1 MTSSINT
8 LSTPSPLAHMMQAPV
23 PAVSTPSI
31 SSSSMLVE
39 LNISTWTGRKLDK
52 KASAEVVSQ
61 KNAATGVANVNKKL
75 LGDCAELE
83 AVQKFTANA
92 RNMHYAMTLPWSD
105 SGLRL
110 LPTARY
116 FKYVEAITAAQQETE
131 KLVEG
136 FLSSYQW
143 EVTQAQIRL
152 GDLFN
157 ADEYPTADALRHK
170 FRFRVNYL
178 PLPDSGD
185 WRIDIANET
194 KDALRSQYEDYYG
207 QQLTQAMSDIWERA
221 FKALSKM
228 SERLD
233 YPNKDDKSTK
243 KIFHGSLVENVL
255 EIVDIMNTCNVT
267 NNPKMSQAAQD
278 LTRAL
283 SGITAEALR
292 EDDYLRAETKRMV
305 DGIMDKHIKPEL
317 SPQLASQIASLP
329 GLM

>member
-1 MTSSINT
+1 MTTLFNT
-8 LSTPSPLAHMMQAPV
+8 TPTFAHMLQAPA
-23 PAVSTPSI
+23 PSTATPSI
-31 SSSSMLVE
+31 STSSMLVE

-52 KASAEVVSQ
+52 KASQDVTAQ
-61 KNAATGVANVNKKL
+61 NNAARGVANVNKKL

-92 RNMHYAMTLPWSD
+92 RNMHYSMTLPWSD

-110 LPTARY
+110 LPTTRY
-116 FKYVEAITAAQQETE
+116 FKYVEAITAAQQETQR
-131 KLVEG
+131 LVEA

-143 EVTQAQIRL
+143 EVTQAQIKL

-157 ADEYPTADALRHK
+157 VDEYPTADALRHK
-170 FRFRVNYL
+170 FRFKVNYL

-185 WRIDIANET
+185 WRVDIGNET

-207 QQLTQAMSDIWERA
+207 SQLKQAMDDIWERA

-233 YPNKDDKSTK
+233 YPDKDDKTTR
-243 KIFHGSLVENVL
+243 KIFHGSLVDNVL
-255 EIVDIMNTCNVT
+255 EIVDIMSTCNIT
-267 NNPKMSQAAQD
+267 NNPKMSQAAHD
-278 LTRAL
+278 LTCAL
-283 SGITAEALR
+283 NGITAEALR
-292 EDDYLRAETKRMV
+292 EDDYLRSETKRMV
-305 DGIMDKHIKPEL
+305 DGILDKHIKP
-317 SPQLASQIASLP
+317 SVAAQIAALP

>member
-1 MTSSINT
+1 MTSSII
-8 LSTPSPLAHMMQAPV
+8 TPSPLAHMQAPA
-23 PAVSTPSI
+23 PAASTPSI
-31 SSSSMLVE
+31 STSSMLVE

-131 KLVEG
+131 RLVEA

-170 FRFRVNYL
+170 FRFKVNYL

-185 WRIDIANET
+185 WRVDIANET

-207 QQLTQAMSDIWERA
+207 SQLKQAMDDIWERA

-233 YPNKDDKSTK
+233 YPDKEDKTTR

-267 NNPKMSQAAQD
+267 GNPKMAQAAQD

-283 SGITAEALR
+283 NGITAEALR

-317 SPQLASQIASLP
+317 ASQIASLP